1 MQVSPR
7 SDYPV
12 RVRPRGWDE
21 EPAVAGFYDGVY
33 DVTLNHMVT
42 ITFVPELGPRSRPLD
57 RGALPADLDA
67 IGSSADA
74 RLEAVLSA
82 GRAVTPDADRAG
94 TVEPLPVPAWD
105 DGPDAVPGTVF
116 YVAPGEFSAL
126 VEDLDTLTAEHG
138 ALHSDTP
145 VSSLRDH
152 PAVRFVQQLIAHPA
166 FGEQD
171 LMFLRDPS

>member
-67 IGSSADA
+67 MLADPA
-74 RLEAVLSA
+74 NAPAHHAATRYVVPVQASESEAASVATS
-82 GRAVTPDADRAG
+82 RAA
-94 TVEPLPVPAWD
+94 PA
-105 DGPDAVPGTVF
+105 TC
-116 YVAPGEFSAL
+116 
-126 VEDLDTLTAEHG
+126 
-138 ALHSDTP
+138 
-145 VSSLRDH
+145 
-152 PAVRFVQQLIAHPA
+152 
-166 FGEQD
+166 
-171 LMFLRDPS
+171 